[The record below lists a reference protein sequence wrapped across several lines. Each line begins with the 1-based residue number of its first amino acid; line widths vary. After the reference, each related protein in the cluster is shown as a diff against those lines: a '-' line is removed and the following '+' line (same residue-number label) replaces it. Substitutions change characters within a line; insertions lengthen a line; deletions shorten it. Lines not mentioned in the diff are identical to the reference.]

1 MDVEELQKLH
11 SLAKEIGLEGKDLQ
25 DFLREERATF
35 RERKNEERE
44 ERERELERQ
53 EKQREYDRQERD
65 FERRER
71 EIERQEREREIER
84 QERER
89 ERERQHEL
97 ELAKIKAETSF
108 VSQTSTTGIT
118 NNQGVQSQVKTA
130 KLPLFDEKVDSI
142 DAYLSRFEKYHE
154 AVKSQKENWAIY
166 LAALLKGKALE
177 VYSRLSSE
185 DANNYDVLKTALL
198 RRYQLTEDSLKKK
211 FYSSSPESGESAT
224 QFMIRLANELD
235 RWIDATKIPQTLNGL
250 KNLLIKEQFLT
261 ACDLKMAM
269 YLREKEVADNTELAK
284 TAERYMDAH
293 CMLTMK
299 PVKSQPLEVK
309 KRQKLDSK
317 TQVPERKAR

>member
-11 SLAKEIGLEGKDLQ
+11 SLAKEIGLEGRDLQ
-25 DFLREERATF
+25 DFLREERATY
-35 RERKNEERE
+35 RERKNEERQG
-44 ERERELERQ
+44 RERELERQ
-53 EKQREYDRQERD
+53 EKQREYDRQERE
-65 FERRER
+65 FERR
-71 EIERQEREREIER
+71 EREREIER

-89 ERERQHEL
+89 EKERQHEL

-108 VSQTSTTGIT
+108 VSQTNTTGIS

-198 RRYQLTEDSLKKK
+198 RRYQLTEDGLKKK

-235 RWIDATKIPQTLNGL
+235 RWIDATKIPPTLNGL

-299 PVKSQPLEVK
+299 PAKSQPLEVK
-309 KRQKLDSK
+309 KDKKLDSK

>member
-25 DFLREERATF
+25 DFLRDERATY
-35 RERKNEERE
+35 RERKNEERQ

-53 EKQREYDRQERD
+53 EKQREYDRQERE
-65 FERRER
+65 FKRR
-71 EIERQEREREIER
+71 EREREIER

-97 ELAKIKAETSF
+97 ELAKIKAETTF
-108 VSQTSTTGIT
+108 VSQTITTGTT

-166 LAALLKGKALE
+166 LAALLKGKTLE

-185 DANNYDVLKTALL
+185 DASNYNVLKTALL
-198 RRYQLTEDSLKKK
+198 RRYQLTEDGLKKK

-224 QFMIRLANELD
+224 QFMIRIANELD
-235 RWIDATKIPQTLNGL
+235 QWIDA
-250 KNLLIKEQFLT
+250 EWF
-261 ACDLKMAM
+261 
-269 YLREKEVADNTELAK
+269 EKSIDQRTVS
-284 TAERYMDAH
+284 Y
-293 CMLTMK
+293 CM
-299 PVKSQPLEVK
+299 
-309 KRQKLDSK
+309 
-317 TQVPERKAR
+317 